1 MTNFSQTKNLSAIA
15 LALMPI
21 LSMGQQ
27 YLTNQQPLAGV
38 GGNAGKADAQ
48 ASIALPPDCP
58 AGQGWVA
65 PGGGISYSHC
75 SAAGPSTTY
84 KPVRGMTAQD
94 VCGLNSGASYVWNTS
109 NQTCSIPPPPPAPV
123 APIVPPPT
131 NPVGPDGGEYSP
143 GPAPSPSSATD
154 CGGSCADINGYGMG
168 CPDADGGGWGG
179 TGSGGPGDGGGS
191 GGTGSGGPGPQ

>member
-1 MTNFSQTKNLSAIA
+1 MTNFSQAKNLSAIA

-27 YLTNQQPLAGV
+27 YLINQQPLAGT
-38 GGNAGKADAQ
+38 GGNAGNADAQ

-94 VCGLNSGASYVWNTS
+94 VCGLNSAASYVWNTS
-109 NQTCSIPPPPPAPV
+109 NQTCSIPTPISVPPESTYTEVCTTAGPEDIKVCRLVPNYVAPV
-123 APIVPPPT
+123 APS
-131 NPVGPDGGEYSP
+131 E
-143 GPAPSPSSATD
+143 
-154 CGGSCADINGYGMG
+154 NGN
-168 CPDADGGGWGG
+168 GGG
-179 TGSGGPGDGGGS
+179 GDWS
-191 GGTGSGGPGPQ
+191 PPSDMDTPQDQ